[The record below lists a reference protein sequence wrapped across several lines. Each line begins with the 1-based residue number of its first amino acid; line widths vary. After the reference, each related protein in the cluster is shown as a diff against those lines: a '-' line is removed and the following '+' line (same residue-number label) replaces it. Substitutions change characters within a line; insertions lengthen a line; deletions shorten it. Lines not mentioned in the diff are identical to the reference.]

1 MSLLNKINLVAT
13 CILMNITHVSAAEL
27 TPIED
32 DPKLTEFPARIT
44 EDTSKPQAVD
54 ETTPLAQPKA
64 LSDAE
69 AKALLERLPPL
80 PKPAETDGFAMRP
93 SSEPPPKTTNTLQQP
108 FPPPATTQIAPA
120 VTKTGAV
127 NITRFAP
134 QGEVAFAQQISI
146 SFDRPMVAVSTQGQT
161 LAESVPVTMAPALEG
176 NWRWLGT
183 QTLVFEQK
191 NSERLPMA
199 TEYKLDVPAT
209 TKAADGSLLAKP
221 MQWSFKTPTLKLQ
234 NSYPSGESVAL
245 TPLLFLAFNQRIEPD
260 KVLPFI
266 QIAANGQKLTARLAT
281 ADEINADKEVAELAK
296 QVPQGQA
303 LVLKLEQALT
313 TKTKVTVNLSAK
325 APSAEGP
332 RETPAQALYSFS
344 TYAPLTMTE
353 SRCGYGR
360 CTRYDGTELVFN
372 NPLAPDQDL
381 EKLLTISPELQ
392 QVARNYSG
400 ERIFLSARWQANTT
414 YTVTL
419 SPELKDQYG
428 QALSGKRSFSF
439 KVDKSPANLALT
451 DKLLATLDPSM
462 PAELPLYSTNLR
474 NAQLTIQQVAPSDW
488 PAFYEAIQKLRQ
500 EPYDPKKPLQ
510 LPGKLLS
517 KQTLAIKDQTD
528 TLITTPIALGQ
539 WLKEGKFGHLLL
551 WVEAGEATVKPSN
564 NDSPL
569 QPQLVWVQ
577 GTRLSLD
584 AYSYPDKILAWGGDL
599 LTAKPV
605 SNLAL
610 SLHSSTSPTTQTQ
623 TTDAQGLASLAYLDQ
638 APNPNQPNP
647 VLEQGP
653 TIRWLEAKQ
662 GEDTAILPEALQLW
676 FSDQWRTR
684 EQADQKLW
692 YVFDDR
698 HLYRPNEEVHLKGW
712 VRERAAKPASVLTLP
727 KDLLALNYEVIDAV
741 GNKIAEGATK
751 LSGLGGFDLNFK
763 LPDTPN
769 LGPAQVVFKK
779 PNATETELAYTHGF
793 EIQEFRTPEFEV
805 KTELTKAAPYLVKQA
820 IPVSANANY
829 YAGGGLAA
837 APVAWQL
844 VASQEAYTPPNQ
856 TDWSFGFSN
865 PIWWHWDVIRPQEN
879 VWANFSGKTN
889 SEGKHALLIQPNNTN
904 YPLPVSVRTEA
915 SVTDVNRQAWTSSSH
930 FIIHPANSYVGLKT
944 DSYFVEQN
952 QPLKLDILT
961 VDIDGKVLANS
972 PVIVEA
978 GLPDYSSKDGANKL
992 KDMQRCSVQT
1002 DAQGLAKCEFKTDKV
1017 GQYRITA
1024 TTMDSEGR
1032 RNASRIT
1039 RWVSG
1044 DTEAQPAANNV
1055 EMESARIIPDKDSYA
1070 PNETAKLLIQAPFKD
1085 AEGLLLVSHNGLV
1098 TEQRFTMQGNSHTL
1112 ALALKPEWLPN
1123 VNLTVNLLGQ
1133 NARQTADGQ
1142 ATKLPLRPAMANAEF
1157 SLKISSVERN
1167 LAVKVQPQKQALSP
1181 AEETSISVQIHDDQG
1196 QPVANAEVALIVADE
1211 AILAAGH
1218 YQLADPLNTF
1228 YPESAPFMMAQY
1240 FRSSILLP
1248 VIPEMEGT
1256 NGGAML
1262 EQASPMAEAG
1272 APRAAIAIVP
1282 PVMAKGNYTGRTRV
1296 DAGVMMQ
1303 YRAEDANK
1311 DMSGASGG
1319 AAAPA
1324 MVARTNFNPLAAF
1337 VPNLIT
1343 DAQGQV
1349 STTIKLPD
1357 NLTRYRIMA
1366 VAAKDATHYGKGESH
1381 LTARKELMVRPSA
1394 PRFLNFGDSFELP
1407 VVLQNQSDQALTV
1420 QVALGANNLELT
1432 AAKGYTV
1439 EVPANDRVEV
1449 RFPAKTINVGQVDY
1463 QIAAAT
1469 STLND
1474 AAIGSLPVWTP
1485 ATSEAFA
1492 TYGVV
1497 DQGAISQ
1504 AIETPKQV
1512 IPQFGELKITTS
1524 STALQTLSDAFI
1536 YLQNYP
1542 YSCSEQIAS
1551 RMLSTAALKDVL
1563 QAFKTRDLPS
1573 PEAIEQSMQRDL
1585 ESLAKR
1591 QTGKGGFSLWG
1602 SGSQDWPY
1610 ANVHV
1615 THALI
1620 RAKQKGY
1627 KVDEYMLEQSLNYL
1641 RNIEQHFTKDYTPE
1655 VRRYI
1660 KAYSLYVRQL
1670 VGDEDPAKAQALIKQ
1685 EGGVTKLSTEALG
1698 WLLNVLASHPASAK
1712 AREEMLRELM
1722 NRTQE
1727 TAAGATLRSDLGA
1740 GDYWVMHSDRTANGI
1755 VLEAL
1760 IKAQPTSD
1768 LIPKLVKG
1776 IQTERTQGHWG
1787 TTQANAFILLGLD
1800 KYFQQY
1806 EAQTPDFVAK
1816 AWLGNDFAGEQSFK
1830 GRSMDSVE
1838 TDIPMAW
1845 LLKGEQRR
1853 DLVLDKQGAGRL
1865 YYRIGLKYAP
1875 ESLDLA
1881 AMEQGFSVTRSYRG
1895 LDNPEDVKQ
1904 REDGTWQV
1912 KAGARVEVNL
1922 TMLAP
1927 AERHHV
1933 ALVDALPAGFEAL
1946 NPALAVTAQNPDNN
1960 EPEPM
1965 RFSWMRTWYEYQ
1977 NLRDERAEAFSSF
1990 LPDGVY
1996 HYSYLARA
2004 TTPGSFIA
2012 PPAKAEEMYHPETF
2026 GRSASAKVVIE

>member
-54 ETTPLAQPKA
+54 ETVPIAQPKA

-80 PKPAETDGFAMRP
+80 PKPAEIEDFSIRP
-93 SSEPPPKTTNTLQQP
+93 GSEPPPKTTNTLQQP

-120 VTKTGAV
+120 VTNTGAV

-134 QGEVAFAQQISI
+134 QGEVEFAQQISI

-161 LAESVPVTMAPALEG
+161 LAESVPVTMTPALEG

-199 TEYKLDVPAT
+199 TEYKLDVPTT

-221 MQWSFKTPTLKLQ
+221 LQWSFKTPTLKLQ

-245 TPLLFLAFNQRIEPD
+245 TPLLFLAFNQRIEPE

-281 ADEINADKEVAELAK
+281 ADEIKAHKEVAELAK
-296 QVPQGQA
+296 QAPQGQA
-303 LVLKLEQALT
+303 LVLKLEQPLT

-332 RETPAQALYSFS
+332 RETPAQTLYSFS
-344 TYAPLTMTE
+344 TYAPLAMTE

-360 CTRYDGTELVFN
+360 CTRYDGAELVFN

-381 EKLLTISPELQ
+381 EKLITISPELK
-392 QVARNYSG
+392 QVERNNG
-400 ERIFLSARWQANTT
+400 GDRIYLSARWQANTT

-428 QALSGKRSFSF
+428 QALTGKRSFSF

-451 DKLLATLDPSM
+451 DKILATLDPSM

-474 NAQLTIQQVAPSDW
+474 NAKLTIQQVAPSDW
-488 PAFYEAIQKLRQ
+488 PAFYQAIQKLRQ
-500 EPYDPKKPLQ
+500 ERYDPKKPLQ

-517 KQTLAIKDQTD
+517 QQTLAIKDQTD
-528 TLITTPIALGQ
+528 TLVTTPIALGQ
-539 WLKEGKFGHLLL
+539 WLKEGKFGHLLV
-551 WVEAGEATVKPSN
+551 WVEAGEATVKPTN

-569 QPQLVWVQ
+569 QPQLIWVQ

-623 TTDAQGLASLAYLDQ
+623 TTDAQGLASLAYLDK

-647 VLEQGP
+647 VLEQEP

-662 GEDTAILPEALQLW
+662 GDDTAILPEALQMW
-676 FSDQWRTR
+676 FSDTWRTR
-684 EQADQKLW
+684 EQAEQKLW

-712 VRERAAKPASVLTLP
+712 VRERAGKPAATLELP
-727 KDLLALNYEVIDAV
+727 KDLDVLNYEVMDAA

-751 LSGLGGFDLNFK
+751 LSGLGGFDLNFN

-779 PNATETELAYTHGF
+779 PNATESELEYTHGF

-805 KTELTKAAPYLVKQA
+805 KTELTKAAPYLIKQD

-865 PIWWHWDVIRPQEN
+865 PIWWHWDAFRPQEN
-879 VWANFSGKTN
+879 VLANFSGKTN
-889 SEGKHALLIQPNNTN
+889 PEGKHALLIQPNNTN
-904 YPLPVSVRTEA
+904 YPLPVSVRAEA
-915 SVTDVNRQAWTSSSH
+915 SVTDVNRQAWTSSSQ
-930 FIIHPANSYVGLKT
+930 FIIHPANTYVGLKT
-944 DSYFVEQN
+944 ASYFVEQN
-952 QPLKLDILT
+952 QPLKLDVLT

-978 GLPDYSSKDGANKL
+978 GLPDHSNKEGVKKL
-992 KDMQRCSVQT
+992 KDVQRCTVQT
-1002 DAQGLAKCEFKTDKV
+1002 DAQGLAKCEFKTDKA

-1098 TEQRFTMQGNSHTL
+1098 TEQRFTMQGNSHTVE
-1112 ALALKPEWLPN
+1112 LALKPEWLPN

-1133 NARQTADGQ
+1133 TARQTADGK
-1142 ATKLPLRPAMANAEF
+1142 ATTLPPRPAMASAEF
-1157 SLKISSVERN
+1157 SLKITNTERK
-1167 LAVKVQPQKQALSP
+1167 LAVKVQPQKEALAP
-1181 AEETSISVQIHDDQG
+1181 AEETAISVQIQDDKG

-1211 AILAAGH
+1211 AILAAGN
-1218 YQLADPLNTF
+1218 YQLADPLNAF
-1228 YPESAPFMMAQY
+1228 YPESTALMMAQY

-1248 VIPEMEGT
+1248 VIPEMEAANSGI
-1256 NGGAML
+1256 ML
-1262 EQASPMAEAG
+1262 EQAAPGS
-1272 APRAAIAIVP
+1272 APRAAMAISVP
-1282 PVMAKGNYTGRTRV
+1282 AIMAKERYRGENKAEMGLMRFAAA
-1296 DAGVMMQ
+1296 DASKEV
-1303 YRAEDANK
+1303 
-1311 DMSGASGG
+1311 SGASGG
-1319 AAAPA
+1319 GAAPA

-1343 DAQGQV
+1343 DAKGQV
-1349 STTIKLPD
+1349 TTTVKLPD

-1407 VVLQNQSDQALTV
+1407 VVVQNQSDQPMSV
-1420 QVALGANNLELT
+1420 QVALDATNLELT

-1449 RFPAKTINVGQVDY
+1449 RFPAKTVNVGQVDY

-1474 AAIGSLPVWTP
+1474 AATGSLPVWTP

-1512 IPQFGELKITTS
+1512 LPQFGELKITTS

-1563 QAFKTRDLPS
+1563 QAFKTKDLPS

-1585 ESLAKR
+1585 ESLAQR
-1591 QTGKGGFSLWG
+1591 QTGEGGFSLWG

-1615 THALI
+1615 AHALI
-1620 RAKQKGY
+1620 RAKEKGY
-1627 KVDEYMLEQSLNYL
+1627 KVDQYMLEQSMNYL
-1641 RNIEQHFTKDYTPE
+1641 KNIEQHFPKEYSPE

-1712 AREEMLRELM
+1712 AREELLRELM

-1830 GRSMDSVE
+1830 GRSKDSVE

-1895 LDNPEDVKQ
+1895 LDNPDDVKQ

-1946 NPALAVTAQNPDNN
+1946 NPALAFTAQNSDNN

-1996 HYSYLARA
+1996 NYSYVARA
-2004 TTPGSFIA
+2004 TTLGTFIA

-2026 GRSASAKVVIE
+2026 GRSASAKVVVE

>member
-13 CILMNITHVSAAEL
+13 CILMNITSVSAAEL

-32 DPKLTEFPARIT
+32 DLKLTEFPARLT
-44 EDTSKPQAVD
+44 EDTSTPKAVD
-54 ETTPLAQPKA
+54 ATVSVAQPKA

-69 AKALLERLPPL
+69 ATALLKRLPPL
-80 PKPAETDGFAMRP
+80 PKSAETEAFAIRP
-93 SSEPPPKTTNTLQQP
+93 GSEPPPKTTNTLQQP

-120 VTKTGAV
+120 VTNTGAV

-134 QGEVAFAQQISI
+134 QGEVEFAQQISI
-146 SFDRPMVAVSTQGQT
+146 SFDRPMVAISTQGQT
-161 LAESVPVTMAPALEG
+161 LAESVPVTMTPALEG

-191 NSERLPMA
+191 NNERLPMA
-199 TEYKLDVPAT
+199 TEYKLAVPAA

-221 MQWSFKTPTLKLQ
+221 VQWSFKTPTLKLA

-245 TPLLFLAFNQRIEPD
+245 TPLLFLAFNQRIEPQ

-266 QIAANGQKLTARLAT
+266 QVAANGQKLTARLAT
-281 ADEINADKEVAELAK
+281 EDEIKADKEVAELAK
-296 QVPQGQA
+296 QAPQGHA
-303 LVLKLEQALT
+303 IVLKLEQALT

-332 RETPAQALYSFS
+332 RETPAQNLYSFS

-360 CTRYDGTELVFN
+360 CTRYDGAELVFN

-381 EKLLTISPELQ
+381 EKLITISPELKK
-392 QVARNYSG
+392 VERNNG
-400 ERIFLSARWQANTT
+400 GDRIYLSARWQANTT

-428 QALSGKRSFSF
+428 QALTGKSSFSF
-439 KVDKSPANLALT
+439 KVDKSPTNLALT
-451 DKLLATLDPSM
+451 DKILATLDPSM

-474 NAQLTIQQVAPSDW
+474 NAKLTIQQVAPSDW
-488 PAFYEAIQKLRQ
+488 PAFYQAIQKLRQ
-500 EPYDPKKPLQ
+500 ERYDPKKPLQ

-517 KQTLAIKDQTD
+517 KQTLTIKDQTD

-539 WLKEGKFGHLLL
+539 WLKEGKLGHLLL
-551 WVEAGEATVKPSN
+551 WVEAGEATVKPTN

-569 QPQLVWVQ
+569 QPQLIWVQ

-623 TTDAQGLASLAYLDQ
+623 TTDAQGLASLAYLDK

-647 VLEQGP
+647 VLEQEP

-662 GEDTAILPEALQLW
+662 GDDTAILPEALQMW
-676 FSDQWRTR
+676 FSDTWRTR

-712 VRERAAKPASVLTLP
+712 VRERAGKPAAALELP
-727 KDLLALNYEVIDAV
+727 KDLAALNYEVIDAA

-779 PNATETELAYTHGF
+779 PNATESELAYTHGF

-805 KTELTKAAPYLVKQA
+805 KTELIKAAPYLVKQA
-820 IPVSANANY
+820 IPVSAHANY
-829 YAGGGLAA
+829 YAGGGLVA

-978 GLPDYSSKDGANKL
+978 GIPDYSTKDGTNKL
-992 KDMQRCSVQT
+992 KEVQRCTVQT
-1002 DAQGLAKCEFKTDKV
+1002 DAQGLAKCEFKTDKA

-1070 PNETAKLLIQAPFKD
+1070 LNETAKLLIQAPFKD

-1123 VNLTVNLLGQ
+1123 ANLTVNLLGQ

-1142 ATKLPLRPAMANAEF
+1142 VANLPPRPTMASAEL
-1157 SLKISSVERN
+1157 SLKIASAERH
-1167 LAVKVQPQKQALSP
+1167 LAVKVQPQKQALAP
-1181 AEETSISVQIHDDQG
+1181 AEETSISVQIQDDQG

-1211 AILAAGH
+1211 AILAAGN
-1218 YQLADPLNTF
+1218 YQLADPMNAF
-1228 YPESAPFMMAQY
+1228 YPESAPLMMAQY

-1248 VIPEMEGT
+1248 VIPDMEAT

-1262 EQASPMAEAG
+1262 EQAAAPMAA
-1272 APRAAIAIVP
+1272 
-1282 PVMAKGNYTGRTRV
+1282 VMASAATGNGGENK
-1296 DAGVMMQ
+1296 GVMRMMR
-1303 YRAEDANK
+1303 YAAADAEKSTGSAG
-1311 DMSGASGG
+1311 S
-1319 AAAPA
+1319 AAPA

-1337 VPNLIT
+1337 VPNLVT
-1343 DAQGQV
+1343 DTQGQV

-1366 VAAKDATHYGKGESH
+1366 VAAKDTTHYGKGESH

-1407 VVLQNQSDQALTV
+1407 VILQNQSDQPLTV
-1420 QVALGANNLELT
+1420 QVALDANNLELT

-1492 TYGVV
+1492 THGVV

-1504 AIETPKQV
+1504 VVETPKQV
-1512 IPQFGELKITTS
+1512 LPQFGELKITTS
-1524 STALQTLSDAFI
+1524 STALQSLSDAFI

-1563 QAFKTRDLPS
+1563 QAFKTKDLPS

-1591 QTGKGGFSLWG
+1591 QTGEGGFSLWG

-1620 RAKQKGY
+1620 RAKEKGY
-1627 KVDEYMLEQSLNYL
+1627 KVDVYMLEQSLNYL
-1641 RNIEQHFTKDYTPE
+1641 KTIEQHFTKDYSPE

-1660 KAYSLYVRQL
+1660 QAYSLYVRQL

-1685 EGGVTKLSTEALG
+1685 VGGLTKLSTEALG

-1712 AREEMLRELM
+1712 AREELLRELM

-1740 GDYWVMHSDRTANGI
+1740 GDYWVMHSERTANGI

-1760 IKAQPTSD
+1760 IKAQPKSD

-1776 IQTERTQGHWG
+1776 IQTERTHGHWG

-1816 AWLGNDFAGEQSFK
+1816 AWLGNDFAGEHSFK

-1895 LDNPEDVKQ
+1895 LDNPDDVKQ
-1904 REDGTWQV
+1904 RADGSWQV

-1946 NPALAVTAQNPDNN
+1946 NPALAVSAQDPGNN
-1960 EPEPM
+1960 EPEPLM
-1965 RFSWMRTWYEYQ
+1965 FSWVRTWYEHQ

-1990 LPDGVY
+1990 LPGGVY
-1996 HYSYLARA
+1996 NYSYVARA
-2004 TTPGSFIA
+2004 TTPGTFIV

-2026 GRSASAKVVIE
+2026 GRSASAKVVVE

>member
-13 CILMNITHVSAAEL
+13 CILMNITPVSAAEL
-27 TPIED
+27 IPIED
-32 DPKLTEFPARIT
+32 DPKLTEFPAHLT

-54 ETTPLAQPKA
+54 EPTPIVQPKA

-69 AKALLERLPPL
+69 AKALLDRLPPL
-80 PKPAETDGFAMRP
+80 PKPAETEDFAIRP
-93 SSEPPPKTTNTLQQP
+93 GSEPPPKTTSTIQQP
-108 FPPPATTQIAPA
+108 FPPPATTAIAPTL
-120 VTKTGAV
+120 TKTGAV

-134 QGEVAFAQQISI
+134 QGEVEFAKQISI
-146 SFDRPMVAVSTQGQT
+146 SFDRPMVAVSTQRQT
-161 LAESVPVTMAPALEG
+161 LAESVPVTMTPALEG

-183 QTLVFEQK
+183 QTLVFEPK
-191 NSERLPMA
+191 NNERLPMA
-199 TEYKLDVPAT
+199 TEYKLAVPTT

-221 MQWSFKTPTLKLQ
+221 VQWSFKTPTLKLQ
-234 NSYPSGESVAL
+234 TSYPSGESVVL
-245 TPLLFLAFNQRIEPD
+245 TPLLFLAFNQQIEPD

-266 QIAANGQKLTARLAT
+266 QIATNGQKLTARLAT
-281 ADEINADKEVAELAK
+281 EDEIKADKEVAELAK
-296 QVPQGQA
+296 QAPQGQA
-303 LVLKLEQALT
+303 LVLKLEQPLST
-313 TKTKVTVNLSAK
+313 NTKVTVNLSAK

-332 RETPAQALYSFS
+332 RETPAQNLYSFS

-360 CTRYDGTELVFN
+360 CTRYDGAELVFN
-372 NPLAPDQDL
+372 NQLASDQNL
-381 EKLLTISPELQ
+381 EKLITITPELK
-392 QVARNYSG
+392 QVTRNHSG
-400 ERIFLSARWQANTT
+400 ERIYLSARWQANTT
-414 YTVTL
+414 YNVTL

-428 QALSGKRSFSF
+428 QALTGKSSFSF

-451 DKLLATLDPSM
+451 DKILATLDPSM
-462 PAELPLYSTNLR
+462 PAELPLYSTNLH
-474 NAQLTIQQVAPSDW
+474 NAKLTIQQVAPSDW
-488 PAFYEAIQKLRQ
+488 PAFYQALQKLRQ
-500 EPYDPKKPLQ
+500 ERYDPKKPLQ

-517 KQTLAIKDQTD
+517 KQMLAIKDQTD
-528 TLITTPIALGQ
+528 TLITTPIALSQ
-539 WLKEGKFGHLLL
+539 WLKEGKLGHLLVL
-551 WVEAGEATVKPSN
+551 VEAGEATVKPTS

-577 GTRLSLD
+577 GTQLSLD
-584 AYSYPDKILAWGGDL
+584 AYAYPDKILAWGGNL

-605 SNLAL
+605 GNLAL
-610 SLHSSTSPTTQTQ
+610 SLHSSTNPTAQTQ
-623 TTDAQGLASLAYLDQ
+623 TTDAQGLASLAYLEK
-638 APNPNQPNP
+638 APNPNQPNV
-647 VLEQGP
+647 VLEQEP

-727 KDLLALNYEVIDAV
+727 KDLLALNYEVIDAA

-751 LSGLGGFDLNFK
+751 LSGLGGFYLNFK

-769 LGPAQVVFKK
+769 LGPAQVVFKQ

-820 IPVSANANY
+820 IPVSAHANY

-865 PIWWHWDVIRPQEN
+865 PIWWHWDAIRPQEN
-879 VWANFSGKTN
+879 VWASFSGKTN

-904 YPLPVSVRTEA
+904 YPLPVAVRAQA

-952 QPLKLDILT
+952 QPLKLDVLT

-972 PVIVEA
+972 PVVVEA
-978 GLPDYSSKDGANKL
+978 GIPDYSTKDGTNKL
-992 KDMQRCSVQT
+992 REVQRCSVQT
-1002 DAQGLAKCEFKTDKV
+1002 DAQGLAKCEFKTDKA

-1142 ATKLPLRPAMANAEF
+1142 VAKLPPRPAMASAEF
-1157 SLKISSVERN
+1157 SLKIASAERN
-1167 LAVKVQPQKQALSP
+1167 LAVKVQPQKQALAP
-1181 AEETSISVQIHDDQG
+1181 AEETSISVQIQDDQG

-1211 AILAAGH
+1211 AILAAGN
-1218 YQLADPLNTF
+1218 YQLADPLNAF
-1228 YPESAPFMMAQY
+1228 YPESAPLMMAQY

-1248 VIPEMEGT
+1248 VIPDMEAA

-1262 EQASPMAEAG
+1262 EQAAPAAEAG
-1272 APRAAIAIVP
+1272 APRAAMAINVP
-1282 PVMAKGNYTGRTRV
+1282 LVKAKGRY
-1296 DAGVMMQ
+1296 Q
-1303 YRAEDANK
+1303 AENK
-1311 DMSGASGG
+1311 DKMMMY
-1319 AAAPA
+1319 AAADAAKEISGVTGGTAPSA
-1324 MVARTNFNPLAAF
+1324 LVARTNFNPLAAF

-1463 QIAAAT
+1463 QIAAV
-1469 STLND
+1469 SNQLND
-1474 AAIGSLPVWTP
+1474 AATGSLPVWTP

-1563 QAFKTRDLPS
+1563 QAFKTKDLPS
-1573 PEAIEQSMQRDL
+1573 PEAIEQSMRRDL

-1591 QTGKGGFSLWG
+1591 QTGEGGFSLWG

-1620 RAKQKGY
+1620 RAKEKGY
-1627 KVDEYMLEQSLNYL
+1627 KVDAYMLEQSLNYL
-1641 RNIEQHFTKDYTPE
+1641 RTIEQYFTKDYSPE

-1660 KAYSLYVRQL
+1660 QAYSLYVRQL

-1685 EGGVTKLSTEALG
+1685 AGGLTKLSTEALG

-1712 AREEMLRELM
+1712 AREELLRELM

-1760 IKAQPTSD
+1760 IKVQPKSD

-1776 IQTERTQGHWG
+1776 IQTERTHGHWG

-1838 TDIPMAW
+1838 TAIPMAW
-1845 LLKGEQRR
+1845 LLTGEQRR
-1853 DLVLDKQGAGRL
+1853 NLVLAKQGDGRL

-1895 LDNPEDVKQ
+1895 LDNADDVKQ
-1904 REDGTWQV
+1904 RADGSWQV

-1946 NPALAVTAQNPDNN
+1946 NPALAVSAQDPDNN

-1965 RFSWMRTWYEYQ
+1965 MFSWMRTWYEHQ

-1990 LPDGVY
+1990 LPGGVY
-1996 HYSYLARA
+1996 NYSYVARA
-2004 TTPGSFIA
+2004 TTPGTFIV

-2026 GRSASAKVVIE
+2026 GRSASAKVVVE